1 MFLLIKQ
8 TNKKRPLQQW
18 KPLFVL
24 CNSKVWK
31 SLIVLCNNR
40 RFRSYPISVLQQQ
53 IIQKVG
59 IFLPFLV
66 SYSITVSRVL
76 KITLECRFIDDFS
89 QTEIDLVLKNIDL
102 CVAKK
107 KKKVMSFH
115 LCCFEF
121 FVEIFFPFY
130 IFVTHVSSLPLLL
143 RFLQYIFKVLS
154 L

>member
-40 RFRSYPISVLQQQ
+40 RFRSYPISILQEQ

-59 IFLPFLV
+59 IFPPFLV

-107 KKKVMSFH
+107 KKSSVISFM
-115 LCCFEF
+115 LFW
-121 FVEIFFPFY
+121 IFCWNIFPFLYFCYPCLFSTIVVKVFAIY
-130 IFVTHVSSLPLLL
+130 I
-143 RFLQYIFKVLS
+143 
-154 L
+154 

>member
-40 RFRSYPISVLQQQ
+40 WFRSYPISILQQQ

-59 IFLPFLV
+59 IFPPFLV

-107 KKKVMSFH
+107 KKKFCHFIYVVLNFLLKYFSLFIFLLPMSLLYH
-115 LCCFEF
+115 CC
-121 FVEIFFPFY
+121 
-130 IFVTHVSSLPLLL
+130 
-143 RFLQYIFKVLS
+143 
-154 L
+154 